1 MCGIAG
7 MIALRPGDR
16 PDTAAVA
23 AMAGAMAHRGPDG
36 EGLWTSPSGRAC
48 FAHRRLSVI
57 DLETGAQPFVGADS
71 RTGLVF
77 NGEIYNYLELRH
89 ALEAEGI
96 GFRTRSDTEVL
107 AHVLARDGR
116 NGLAKLTGMF
126 AFASWDDMS
135 GRLLLARDR
144 LGKKPLYFHSDGRFL
159 AFSSSLAA
167 LRKAVPAPQEVD
179 PVAFE
184 AYLALGYV
192 PAPLTIL
199 KGFRKLQAAECIEV
213 ADGEATSSTFWSLAA
228 EPEPFEGSF
237 GDALD
242 QLDSLL
248 TRATALRL
256 RSDVPLGVYLSGG
269 IDSSLVAAAAARQTA
284 GPIQTFSIGFRESVF
299 DESEHAAAVAK
310 RLGSRHH
317 AFQAKADLLD
327 LLPELAHHFGEPYAD
342 SSALPMWLLARETR
356 RSVTVALSGD
366 GGDESFAGYRW
377 YAAAEDLRRAAGWVP
392 PRVAAAGAGLLHAG
406 PLRRS
411 RVFGRAG
418 RALAMLGAGD
428 AASRFQRQR
437 QLFSP
442 EDLRTLRGPRLG
454 KPVSAFE
461 PVATTYRRTSGS
473 ALRRMRRA
481 DLSTYLADG
490 LMPKADVT
498 SMAHG
503 LELRAPLLDHEVVR
517 FGLSL
522 PDALHRDEHGGKRLL
537 RALLA
542 RYLPGHDFVRPK
554 QGFSVPMA
562 AWLGDGFD
570 ARLSALAE
578 GPLTTSG
585 LLDAGGV
592 STLLA
597 EHRAGRR
604 DHGERL
610 FALLML
616 EEWLRTEGQTVTL
629 QEAA

>member
-7 MIALRPGDR
+7 IVALRPGDR
-16 PDTAAVA
+16 PDDAAVA
-23 AMAGAMAHRGPDG
+23 AMADALAHRGPDG
-36 EGLWTSPSGRAC
+36 QGLWTSPSGRAC

-57 DLETGAQPFVGADS
+57 DLATGGQPFVGAED

-77 NGEIYNYLELRH
+77 NGEIYNYLELRR
-89 ALEAEGI
+89 ALEAEGV
-96 GFRTRSDTEVL
+96 GFRTQSDTEVL
-107 AHVLARDGR
+107 AAVLARDGSA
-116 NGLAKLTGMF
+116 GLAKLAGMF
-126 AFASWDDMS
+126 AFASWDEAA
-135 GRLLLARDR
+135 GRLTLARDR
-144 LGKKPLYFHSDGRFL
+144 IGKKPLYYHDDGRFL

-167 LRKAVPAPQEVD
+167 LRKAVPHTPEID
-179 PVAFE
+179 PAAVE
-184 AYLALGYV
+184 AYLSLGYV

-199 KGFRKLQAAECIEV
+199 KGFRKLRAAECIEI
-213 ADGEATSSTFWSLAA
+213 ADGQAKASTFWSLAD
-228 EPEPFEGSF
+228 EPAPFEGGF
-237 GDALD
+237 EEALD
-242 QLDSLL
+242 HLDGLL
-248 TRATALRL
+248 ERSIALRL

-269 IDSSLVAAAAARQTA
+269 IDSSLVAAAAARQVD
-284 GPIQTFSIGFRESVF
+284 GPLQTFSIGFGEAGF
-299 DESEHAAAVAK
+299 DESGHAAAVAQ
-310 RLGSRHH
+310 RLGTKHH
-317 AFQAKADLLD
+317 AFRAEADLLG
-327 LLPELAHHFGEPYAD
+327 LLPKLAHHFGEPFAD
-342 SSALPMWLLARETR
+342 SSALPMWLLAAETR

-366 GGDESFAGYRW
+366 GGDEGFAGYNW
-377 YAAAEDLRRAAGWVP
+377 YAAADGLRRASGWVP
-392 PRVAAAGAGLLHAG
+392 PKVAAAGAGLLHAA

-437 QLFSP
+437 ALFSP
-442 EDLRTLRGPRLG
+442 EDLRLIRGPSLAR
-454 KPVSAFE
+454 PATPAE
-461 PVATTYRRTSGS
+461 PVAAAYRRTSGS

-503 LELRAPLLDHEVVR
+503 LELRAPLLDHTIVR
-517 FGLSL
+517 FGLAL
-522 PDALHRDEHGGKRLL
+522 PDALHRDAHGGKRLL

-554 QGFSVPMA
+554 QGFSVPVS
-562 AWLGDGFD
+562 AWFGDGFD
-570 ARLSALAE
+570 DRLSGLVQ

-585 LLDAGGV
+585 LLSPDGV
-592 STLLA
+592 EGLLA

-616 EEWLRTEGQTVTL
+616 EEWLRAEGR
-629 QEAA
+629 EAAA